1 LTPATSDLL
10 QGIGV
15 TLLVL
20 GGAALAR
27 AAYEWRQADQARSWP
42 SVPGVVRHSSV
53 KKGRSMFN
61 MSRSGMGKGVV
72 TYRAQVIYAY
82 RVDGK
87 HFEGRRVRFGAP
99 KREQIKSPLQDVVA
113 RYPMNQPVQ
122 VHHRPERPADAVL
135 ELGLDPFWR
144 KTLGFG
150 VIALGL
156 GLAIAGVSLFG

>member
-1 LTPATSDLL
+1 VTPATSDLL
-10 QGIGV
+10 QGLGV

-20 GGAALAR
+20 GGAALASAVYQWRR
-27 AAYEWRQADQARSWP
+27 ADHAQSWP

-61 MSRSGMGKGVV
+61 MSRSGMGKGAV

-87 HFEGRRVRFGAP
+87 PFEGRRVRFGAP
-99 KREQIKSPLQDVVA
+99 KRDRIKSPLQDVVT

-122 VHHRPERPADAVL
+122 VHHNPGRPADAVL

-150 VIALGL
+150 VVAVGL
-156 GLAIAGVSLFG
+156 GLAIGAVSLLR